1 MHKFNH
7 NTHMKKTFL
16 LTGFWAFTTLAFAQT
31 DLEKKQKA
39 LDEANSQLKTAQANV
54 DAIKAELE
62 KLTPV
67 PAWKTGGFASLNFN
81 QVSFTN
87 WAAGGQ
93 NAISTTFVG
102 NTFAKYKKNKT
113 SWDNNLDITY
123 GLLKN
128 KGQDLR
134 KNEDKIDFFSKI
146 GVTATKHINWA
157 GVVNFKSQF
166 ADGYNFNDLNENRP
180 VISKFMAPA
189 YLVASLGIDWKPF
202 DYLSLYISPA
212 TGKYTFV
219 TDDSIAATNLY
230 IPTTSD
236 NNKFRAEF
244 GAMFTGIFQ
253 KDVVKNINI
262 KSKLDLFNNF
272 TDLNRPNRK
281 NIDVNWENVIGIKL
295 GKYLGAN
302 IITNLIYDHDTKIEY
317 DPENKPGIK
326 GPRLQFKQAF
336 GAGISYKF

>member
-1 MHKFNH
+1 
-7 NTHMKKTFL
+7 MKKTIL
-16 LTGFWAFTTLAFAQT
+16 LAQT
-31 DLEKKQKA
+31 ELEIKKKSLEEASEA
-39 LDEANSQLKTAQANV
+39 LKKAQANV
-54 DAIKAELE
+54 DALKGEIA
-62 KLTPV
+62 KLTPI
-67 PAWKTGGFASLNFN
+67 PAWKHGGFAALNFN

-93 NAISTTFVG
+93 DAISTTFIG
-102 NTFAKYKKNKT
+102 NAFAKYKKGKI
-113 SWDNNLDITY
+113 SWDNNLDLTY

-128 KGQDLR
+128 KGQSLR
-134 KNEDKIDFFSKI
+134 KNEDKIDFFSKV
-146 GVTATKHINWA
+146 GVRATEKINWA
-157 GVVNFKSQF
+157 AVVNFRSQF
-166 ADGYNFNDLNENRP
+166 ADGYNFNDPNEQRP

-189 YLVASLGIDWKPF
+189 YLTASLGIEWKPF
-202 DYLSLYISPA
+202 SSLSLYISPA

-230 IPTTSD
+230 IPSTAP
-236 NNKFRAEF
+236 NNKFRSEF

-272 TDLNRPNRK
+272 TDLNKPNRK
-281 NIDVNWENVIGIKL
+281 NIDVNWENVIGIKI
-295 GKYLGAN
+295 GKYLGAS

-336 GAGISYKF
+336 GAGLSYKF